1 MTKRRTKVNLIIN
14 FGLDHQSRIA
24 IPPHMNQSSLHEC
37 ACADANRLAATVT
50 RVATSADITT
60 VADSS
65 RGSTGRFA

>member
-24 IPPHMNQSSLHEC
+24 ALYMNQSSLHEC